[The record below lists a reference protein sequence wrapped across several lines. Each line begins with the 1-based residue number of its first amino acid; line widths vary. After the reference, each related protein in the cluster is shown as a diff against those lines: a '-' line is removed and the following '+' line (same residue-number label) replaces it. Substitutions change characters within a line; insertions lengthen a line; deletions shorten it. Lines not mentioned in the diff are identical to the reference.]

1 MWLWSFYTDIM
12 EAVLVRHTSVDV
24 PPGVCYGRTDVPLKA
39 TFPQEATAVAA
50 ALPTPPFDAVYTSPL
65 SRCERLAAFCGWP
78 DAVRES
84 CLLEMDFG
92 AWEMR
97 PWMAISDPRL
107 KVWFADWMHA
117 PTAGGE
123 SFDGMCGR
131 VGSFIGRL
139 KAAGLSR
146 VLFFTHGGVI
156 ACARTV
162 AGSCSVEQAFAETAP
177 YGGVVTLQF

>member
-1 MWLWSFYTDIM
+1 M
-12 EAVLVRHTSVDV
+12 VR
-24 PPGVCYGRTDVPLKA
+24 
-39 TFPQEATAVAA
+39 
-50 ALPTPPFDAVYTSPL
+50 
-65 SRCERLAAFCGWP
+65 RL
-78 DAVRES
+78 D
-84 CLLEMDFG
+84 
-92 AWEMR
+92 
-97 PWMAISDPRL
+97 
-107 KVWFADWMHA
+107 
-117 PTAGGE
+117 AGGE

-162 AGSCSVEQAFAETAP
+162 AGSCSVEQAFAESAP

>member
-1 MWLWSFYTDIM
+1 M

-97 PWMAISDPRL
+97 PWMAISDR
-107 KVWFADWMHA
+107 K
-117 PTAGGE
+117 TE
-123 SFDGMCGR
+123 
-131 VGSFIGRL
+131 
-139 KAAGLSR
+139 
-146 VLFFTHGGVI
+146 
-156 ACARTV
+156 
-162 AGSCSVEQAFAETAP
+162 
-177 YGGVVTLQF
+177 

>member
-1 MWLWSFYTDIM
+1 MRRLCRRRRSMPFTP
-12 EAVLVRHTSVDV
+12 VRS
-24 PPGVCYGRTDVPLKA
+24 
-39 TFPQEATAVAA
+39 AVASGCGF
-50 ALPTPPFDAVYTSPL
+50 L
-65 SRCERLAAFCGWP
+65 RLP

-162 AGSCSVEQAFAETAP
+162 AGSVFCRT
-177 YGGVVTLQF
+177 GVCGACPIRGRRHAAILTFFLRFSALFPADMARVLMYSGKRS